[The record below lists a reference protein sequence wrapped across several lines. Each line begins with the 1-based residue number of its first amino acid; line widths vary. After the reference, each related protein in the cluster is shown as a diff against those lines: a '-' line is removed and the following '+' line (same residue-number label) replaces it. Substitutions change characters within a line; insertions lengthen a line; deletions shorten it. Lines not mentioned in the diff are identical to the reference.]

1 VPGSLLCTLGAMATD
16 APIEGPE
23 AAAHSIGELY
33 DEIEL
38 ALANAFPRGRELWV
52 VGEIQKITEAAS
64 GHAYLDVVDAE
75 DKGERNAPVLKAK
88 CWKQTWGPLKARL
101 RREGVGLEAGMTI
114 VVRGSVGFYRARAE
128 IDFTI
133 ADINSD
139 ALLGRL
145 ARERQALIDALVAEG
160 LFDAQRQLAPAA
172 VPLRV
177 GLVGSPGTEG
187 FRDFLGQLEASGLAF
202 SVTVVSTAVQGQG
215 AVADI
220 ARAIGALDDHGV
232 DVICLVRGGGSKA
245 DLAAYD
251 APLLARAI
259 ATCRTPV
266 HTGIGHTGDESVADL
281 VAHERHITPTACGAA
296 LAVRVGTYWRGILD
310 AARLVSSA
318 AVEIIE
324 SETRA
329 QDDVRVTLVA
339 RAQGCVREHDRALHF
354 AKSRLQVAPSSLLA
368 RAAESLAQRASR
380 MVPSAT
386 ARLATRAAELEGRQR
401 LLGAYDP
408 TRTLARGWSLTT
420 DEQGRILRSVREV
433 SKGAMI
439 TTRMFDGELRSTVI
453 EGALA
458 GDDGGKGT

>member
-1 VPGSLLCTLGAMATD
+1 MATV
-16 APIEGPE
+16 APQEGPE

-33 DEIEL
+33 DEIER
-38 ALANAFPRGRELWV
+38 ALADAFPRGRELWV

-64 GHAYLDVVDAE
+64 GHAYIDVVDAE

-160 LFDAQRQLAPAA
+160 LFDAQRQLSPVM

-187 FRDFLGQLEASGLAF
+187 FRDFLGQLEASELSF
-202 SVTVVSTAVQGQG
+202 SVTVVPTAVQGQG
-215 AVADI
+215 AAAAI
-220 ARAIGALDDHGV
+220 ARAIGALDDHDV

-245 DLAAYD
+245 DLAVFD
-251 APLLARAI
+251 APMVARAI
-259 ATCRTPV
+259 ATCSTPV
-266 HTGIGHTGDESVADL
+266 HTGIGHTGDEAVADL

-296 LAVRVGTYWRGILD
+296 LAARVGTYWNEILD
-310 AARLVSSA
+310 AARLVSTA
-318 AVEIIE
+318 AIELVE
-324 SETRA
+324 SETLAHQEMRA
-329 QDDVRVTLVA
+329 TLVA
-339 RAQGCVREHDRALHF
+339 RARGCLREHDRTLHY
-354 AKSRLQVAPSSLLA
+354 AKSRLQVAPSSLLS
-368 RAAESLAQRASR
+368 RSAESLAQRASR
-380 MVPSAT
+380 LVPSISAS
-386 ARLATRAAELEGRQR
+386 LATRSAELEGRQR

-408 TRTLARGWSLTT
+408 ARTLARGWSLTT
-420 DEQGRILRSVREV
+420 DEQGRILRSVGEV

-453 EGALA
+453 EGAHA
-458 GDDGGKGT
+458 GDDGGEGT